1 MPEVTAQRLQPQPV
15 VPEPLPL
22 PPVLPLPQLSQSKQ
36 KQHFL
41 LFSLVT
47 PPTLPLLWQ
56 QGLQH
61 DCPTKLGNVM
71 PPKKPQELHISPYL
85 HKIIPTRNGRV

>member
-1 MPEVTAQRLQPQPV
+1 MPHRNRRPFVSAPWRGYCIFRIDAPLPALILRVPQPQLQPMPEVTAQRLQPQPV
-15 VPEPLPL
+15 VPELLPL

-47 PPTLPLLWQ
+47 PPTLPLL
-56 QGLQH
+56 
-61 DCPTKLGNVM
+61 
-71 PPKKPQELHISPYL
+71 
-85 HKIIPTRNGRV
+85 

>member
-1 MPEVTAQRLQPQPV
+1 MPHRNRPSFISAPCGDAVSSVLTLPCPRCLARSQPQLQPILEVTAQRLQPQPV

-22 PPVLPLPQLSQSKQ
+22 PPVFPLLPQLSQSKQ

-47 PPTLPLLWQ
+47 PPTLPLL
-56 QGLQH
+56 
-61 DCPTKLGNVM
+61 
-71 PPKKPQELHISPYL
+71 
-85 HKIIPTRNGRV
+85 